1 MKHLLTYLMLMTL
14 GFCHAEVPKL
24 FCEKPFN
31 STTLAEA
38 VNRYVAIGEA
48 ATIKELQQVSSQESS
63 QKELFAG
70 KGFSV
75 NERIGWVCRILY
87 EPRGHSPL
95 RAPKFGVL
103 AMPEKTM
110 PAEKWPLYPVAFSG
124 STYVVLKQ
132 DYTANGTPEE
142 LTHYLAYCKN
152 NGVFRKIA
160 VPVPT
165 KEQAE
170 KDIANLRQSGSW
182 QAIKWEDNDGFSYV
196 MGEQWAWSSIQ
207 NQVKAISAV
216 PAETIVAKKS
226 KADSAVATLR

>member
-1 MKHLLTYLMLMTL
+1 M
-14 GFCHAEVPKL
+14 
-24 FCEKPFN
+24 
-31 STTLAEA
+31 LAEA

-75 NERIGWVCRILY
+75 NERIGWVCRVLY
-87 EPRGHSPL
+87 IPKDPPPLFIPKTGVLITEKAGPL
-95 RAPKFGVL
+95 RAPEFGLL

-132 DYTANGTPEE
+132 GYTDSGTPEE
-142 LTHYLAYCKN
+142 LTHYLMYCKN
-152 NGVFRKIA
+152 NGVFRQTP

-207 NQVKAISAV
+207 NQVKAIPTVPAI
-216 PAETIVAKKS
+216 PAETVLAAKKS
-226 KADSAVATLR
+226 KAGFRCCISPLSIEAAK